1 MILPL
6 PIELSLLTTDV
17 VMFTSFPPEVL
28 ESVVAVAKAPPADD
42 DPPLSSPN
50 LVDVDE
56 KRRVRARRRTSRQTT
71 VRTVT
76 HDAHPAMIPTI
87 CKVSQIYHYHQQ
99 IRHS

>member
-1 MILPL
+1 MMLPL

-17 VMFTSFPPEVL
+17 VMFTSFPPEVR
-28 ESVVAVAKAPPADD
+28 ESVVAVAKAPPPDD

-50 LVDVDE
+50 LVDVVDE
-56 KRRVRARRRTSRQTT
+56 KRRVRARRRTKIQTT

-87 CKVSQIYHYHQQ
+87 
-99 IRHS
+99 